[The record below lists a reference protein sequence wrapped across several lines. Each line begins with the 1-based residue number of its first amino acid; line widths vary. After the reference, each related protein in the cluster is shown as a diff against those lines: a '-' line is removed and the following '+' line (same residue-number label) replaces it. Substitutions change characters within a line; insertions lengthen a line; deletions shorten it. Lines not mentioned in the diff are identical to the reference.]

1 MDKNKAQDCILDGT
15 TRMTCFCP
23 TTSVPA
29 WLRGCNG
36 SVVELLHA
44 IDVGNS
50 DGTTAVDICKV
61 SQMAYVSIMKLSFTR
76 DHRCK
81 DRATKLGD
89 FSWPLNCVSAV

>member
-1 MDKNKAQDCILDGT
+1 MAQDCILDGT

-50 DGTTAVDICKV
+50 DGKTAVDICKV
-61 SQMAYVSIMKLSFTR
+61 SQMAYVSIMKLSFIVTIVA
-76 DHRCK
+76 K
-81 DRATKLGD
+81 TELQKY
-89 FSWPLNCVSAV
+89 